1 MKWSSVGT
9 AISVAVL
16 ALVLF
21 MAVSP
26 VIGFRFDPVLSGSMS
41 PTIEVGDLAISSSVD
56 KEDIKVG
63 DIIVFR
69 HSGILICHR
78 VIGIDAEAGWIQ
90 TQGDANEDPDP
101 YTITY
106 NDVVT
111 EVGLVVP
118 YTGHAVLFL
127 KSVYGWVL
135 IFVLIAAM
143 LLLGWYEDREKDD
156 STSGGEQ

>member
-56 KEDIKVG
+56 NEDIKVG

>member
-26 VIGFRFDPVLSGSMS
+26 AIGFRFDPVRSGSMS
-41 PTIEVGDLAISSSVD
+41 PAIEVGDLVISSSVD
-56 KEDIKVG
+56 HEDIKVG

-69 HSGILICHR
+69 HSGMLICHR
-78 VIGIDAEAGWIQ
+78 VIDINPEAGWIK

-101 YTITY
+101 YTISY
-106 NDVVT
+106 DDVAT

-118 YTGHAVLFL
+118 YAGHAVLFL

-135 IFVLIAAM
+135 IFVIIAAM

-156 STSGGEQ
+156 ATSGGEQ

>member
-26 VIGFRFDPVLSGSMS
+26 VIGFRFDPVRSGSMS
-41 PTIEVGDLAISSSVD
+41 PAIEVGDLAISSSVD
-56 KEDIKVG
+56 NEDIKVG

-78 VIGIDAEAGWIQ
+78 VIAINAEAGWIQ

-106 NDVVT
+106 DDVVT

-118 YTGHAVLFL
+118 YAGHAVLFL

-143 LLLGWYEDREKDD
+143 LLLGLYEDREKDD

>member
-26 VIGFRFDPVLSGSMS
+26 AIGFRFDPVRSGSMS
-41 PTIEVGDLAISSSVD
+41 PAIEVGDLVISSSVD
-56 KEDIKVG
+56 DGDIKVG

-69 HSGILICHR
+69 HSGMLICHR
-78 VIGIDAEAGWIQ
+78 VIGINAEAGWIQ

-143 LLLGWYEDREKDD
+143 LLLGLYEDREKDD